1 MITRFQLSKCE
12 QLIDTRPLVGL
23 ALRKDPVIKLPARLE
38 PMRLNATH
46 ENASMHVLI
55 DNMVREVTP
64 MGSFG
69 ILCPSRSVTEW
80 FLSYLQV

>member
-46 ENASMHVLI
+46 ENASMHVVIIKLAAF
-55 DNMVREVTP
+55 NRPSTP
-64 MGSFG
+64 MGSLVMTF
-69 ILCPSRSVTEW
+69 PSGLASV
-80 FLSYLQV
+80 

>member
-23 ALRKDPVIKLPARLE
+23 AFRKDPVIKLPACLE

-80 FLSYLQV
+80 FLSYL

>member
-1 MITRFQLSKCE
+1 MITRFQLSKSE

-23 ALRKDPVIKLPARLE
+23 AFRKDPVIKLPARLE

-55 DNMVREVTP
+55 DNMVREVMS
-64 MGSFG
+64 MGRYG
-69 ILCPSRSVTEW
+69 LILLKNSW
-80 FLSYLQV
+80 FSESSITG